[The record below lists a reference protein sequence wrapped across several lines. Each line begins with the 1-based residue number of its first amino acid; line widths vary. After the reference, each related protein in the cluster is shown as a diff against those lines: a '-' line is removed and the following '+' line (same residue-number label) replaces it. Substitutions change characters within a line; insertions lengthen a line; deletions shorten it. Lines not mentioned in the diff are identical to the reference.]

1 MKYWLS
7 MLFMAGLHTPT
18 EAQFSKAAKDSA
30 SGEIRDLTAAWSK
43 AVLMRDSATL
53 EKILVRDFTLNGG
66 ISRTMW
72 MDRALHHIKT
82 DTLELSDDLT
92 VDFYGKAAKS
102 KGNLFWKA
110 SYDGSPVINGD
121 YSFEDIWIKIDGQWK
136 VLMRLSVETK
146 SRLANQDN

>member
-1 MKYWLS
+1 MKYLLS
-7 MLFMAGLHTPT
+7 MLFMAGLHTPA
-18 EAQFSKAAKDSA
+18 EAQFSMAAKDSA
-30 SGEIRDLTAAWSK
+30 SREIRDLTTEWSE

-53 EKILVRDFTLNGG
+53 DRLLARDFTLNGG
-66 ISRTMW
+66 VTRSMW

-82 DTLELSDDLT
+82 DTLVLLGDLT

-136 VLMRLSVETK
+136 VLMRLSLQTR
-146 SRLANQDN
+146 SR

>member
-7 MLFMAGLHTPT
+7 MLFMAGLHTT
-18 EAQFSKAAKDSA
+18 AEAQFSKAAKDSA
-30 SGEIRDLTAAWSK
+30 SSEIRDLTAKWSK
-43 AVLMRDSATL
+43 AVRMRDSATL
-53 EKILVRDFTLNGG
+53 EKILARDFTLNGG

-82 DTLELSDDLT
+82 DTLELSDELT

-121 YSFEDIWIKIDGQWK
+121 YSFEDIWIKVDGQWK
-136 VLMRLSVETK
+136 VLVRLSLETK
-146 SRLANQDN
+146 SRLAKQDN